1 VHTLCLRPPSLAV
14 IALAGILVP
23 ALVLADLVIGTSDPD
38 VLEGTPEADTLD
50 GKGGADTMMGLGG
63 NDTYLVN
70 QADDVVIEGA
80 GEGTDTVRSLVTY
93 TLPIFVENL
102 VLTGVA
108 PANGKGNSLD
118 NKLIGNG
125 AKNVLNGLG
134 GNDRLIGKEGSDVY
148 IVNASGDRV
157 VEGVGQGSDTVQS
170 SVTHSLQANVERLVL
185 TGAAAINGS
194 GNELNNSMTGNPQ
207 ANVLSGKEGRD
218 TLNGKDGD
226 DRLLGGDGKDT
237 LTGGPGLDTFVFDVA
252 PNELTN
258 LDAVTD
264 FNPPEDVIRLVGAA
278 FPALSTAGTLPAT
291 AFRAAPAAASSSDR
305 ILYDPGT
312 GALRYDADGTG
323 ATVAVQFATLA
334 PGLAVSNA
342 DFFVVDP
349 VAPPPVDYATQI
361 QPIFTGNCQSCH
373 SGASAPQGLRLDAN
387 NSFANLVNVNSR
399 QVPSLKRVKPSDPDN
414 SYLVHKIEGTAAV
427 GVRMPAG
434 RPPLSSTDISRIR
447 QWISEGAEP

>member
-1 VHTLCLRPPSLAV
+1 LAV
-14 IALAGILVP
+14 TALASILAP
-23 ALVLADLVIGTSDPD
+23 ALVLADLVIGTSGPD

-63 NDTYLVN
+63 DDVYVVN

-80 GEGTDTVRSLVTY
+80 GEGIDTVRSLVTY
-93 TLPIFVENL
+93 TLPIFVEKL

-108 PANGKGNSLD
+108 PANGRGNSLD
-118 NKLIGNG
+118 NQLTGNAG
-125 AKNVLNGLG
+125 KNVLNGLG
-134 GNDRLIGKEGSDVY
+134 GSDRMIGKEGNDVY
-148 IVNASGDRV
+148 IVNASGDRA
-157 VEGVGQGSDTVQS
+157 VESAGQGSDTVQS

-185 TGAAAINGS
+185 TGGAAINGN
-194 GNELNNSMTGNPQ
+194 GNELNNTLTGNLQ
-207 ANVLSGKEGRD
+207 ANVLSGREGRD
-218 TLNGKDGD
+218 TLNGRDGD

-258 LDAVTD
+258 LDVVAD
-264 FNPPEDVIRLVGAA
+264 FNPPEDVMRLVGAA

-291 AFRAAPAAASSSDR
+291 AFRAASAAVSAGDR

-323 ATVAVQFATLA
+323 ATIAVQFATLA
-334 PGLAVSNA
+334 PGLAVGNA

-349 VAPPPVDYATQI
+349 VAPPPVDYVTQI

-387 NSFANLVNVNSR
+387 NSFANLVNVASR
-399 QVPSLKRVKPSDPDN
+399 QVPSLARVEPFDPDN
-414 SYLVHKIEGTAAV
+414 SYLVQKIEGTAAV
-427 GVRMPAG
+427 GARMPAG
-434 RPPLSSTDISRIR
+434 RPPLSAAQIGLIR
-447 QWISEGAEP
+447 QWIGDGAKP